1 MEILNYILD
10 MGGSVVM
17 PIIIT
22 IIGLIFGQKF
32 SKAFRSG
39 MTIGIGLIG
48 INLITGLMGDYVSPA
63 AQAMVDRFG
72 INLSVV
78 DVGWPVS
85 SAIAFA
91 TTIVPWVFV
100 TCFVLN
106 IIMLATNTTKTLNID
121 IWNYWHFILT
131 GSLVQTA
138 TGSLILG
145 VIASGLTFII
155 VMKFADY
162 SAPRVQEYFG
172 LPNVSTPH
180 TETVSWAPLCI
191 LLDKIYDKIPGFNKI
206 KLDGDTIQ
214 EKLGFLG
221 DPIVLGLILGAFIGL
236 LAGYEPNA
244 LITLAVQMSG
254 VMFLLPRMVKILM
267 EGLMPL
273 SEDAKKFMATLSK
286 LVKITE

>member
-1 MEILNYILD
+1 ME
-10 MGGSVVM
+10 S
-17 PIIIT
+17 
-22 IIGLIFGQKF
+22 
-32 SKAFRSG
+32 
-39 MTIGIGLIG
+39 GLIG

-63 AQAMVDRFG
+63 AQAMVERFG

-145 VIASGLTFII
+145 IIASGLTFII
-155 VMKFADY
+155 VYEICRLLCAK
-162 SAPRVQEYFG
+162 SAGIFRT
-172 LPNVSTPH
+172 SK
-180 TETVSWAPLCI
+180 CI
-191 LLDKIYDKIPGFNKI
+191 NAAYRNR
-206 KLDGDTIQ
+206 Q
-214 EKLGFLG
+214 
-221 DPIVLGLILGAFIGL
+221 LGAVMYP
-236 LAGYEPNA
+236 AG
-244 LITLAVQMSG
+244 
-254 VMFLLPRMVKILM
+254 
-267 EGLMPL
+267 
-273 SEDAKKFMATLSK
+273 
-286 LVKITE
+286 